1 MAYPSTLAPDT
12 PVGTLTVVLY
22 LDLIKKCLTN
32 WIYGRQ
38 ELRPYQPAGRV
49 DRLVD
54 RLVHRWH
61 KKRGVFAMQPA
72 PMDESKRMTGLDWPV
87 TAHTMIGL
95 NRLDNLQQLIESILA
110 EKVDGDL
117 IETGVWRGGATI
129 FMRAALKAYGVTDR
143 TIWVADSFH
152 GLPKPDAAKYPVD
165 AGDLHHTVALFAVS
179 RQQVEANFAAYGL
192 LDANVQFLEG
202 WFSETLPNAP
212 IDRLALIRL
221 DGDMYGS
228 TMDALTALYPK
239 LSVRGYVI
247 IDDYGDHEGCR
258 KAVHDYRDAHGIA
271 DEITMVDCNC
281 CYWRKSPA

>member
-1 MAYPSTLAPDT
+1 MMAYPSTLAPDT
-12 PVGTLTVVLY
+12 PVGMPAVALY
-22 LDLIKKCLTN
+22 LDLMKKCLTN

-38 ELRPYQPAGRV
+38 ELRPYQPAGRI

-54 RLVHRWH
+54 RWH
-61 KKRGVFAMQPA
+61 KKRGVIAMQPA

-95 NRLDNLQQLIESILA
+95 KRLDNLQQLIESILA
-110 EKVDGDL
+110 EKVAGDL

-143 TIWVADSFH
+143 TVWVADSFH
-152 GLPKPDAAKYPVD
+152 GLPKPDPAKYPVD
-165 AGDLHHTVALFAVS
+165 AGAGLYTVALFAVS

-212 IDRLALIRL
+212 IDRLALLRL

-239 LSVRGYVI
+239 LSVGGYVI
-247 IDDYGDHEGCR
+247 IDDYGDLKRCR

-271 DEITMVDCNC
+271 DEITMIDCNG
-281 CYWRKSPA
+281 CYWRKSAA